1 MGDIDPTLVNHF
13 FITAAVDI
21 AAGDDDFLLCL
32 SLFTAI

>member
-21 AAGDDDFLLCL
+21 AARDDDFLLCL
-32 SLFTAI
+32 SCIAAI